1 MAGVYIHI
9 PFCKQACR
17 YCDFFFT
24 VSAGFKKQFVDCLI
38 GEIRMRAG
46 EFKGR
51 PADTLYLGGGT
62 PSLLTEEELD
72 RILKE
77 LHRHIAIR
85 EDAEQTI
92 ECNPDDMDRAFL
104 ERIRKRG
111 FNRISIGVQSFR
123 EEDLQ
128 LMRRSHAAVRG
139 EEAVNEAAGAG
150 FKNITI
156 DLIYGLP
163 RQSLLLWEENL
174 SRALSLPISHLSAYH
189 LTYEPGTVFDH
200 WRKKGRLIPLQ
211 DEESEQMFLLLREKL
226 EQHGF
231 DHYEISNFARDG
243 KMSVHNL
250 IYWTGKPYVGFGP
263 SAHSF
268 DGATRSW
275 NVSSMKKYIEG
286 IAGGMTVRG
295 EELLQPE
302 QQYHDYLITSL
313 RTKWGTDPEYILEQ
327 FGRDRHD
334 FFVKGAEKFLRE
346 GTMVIRDGKVAIR
359 RDRWLIADYILRALF
374 ILNQE

>member
-1 MAGVYIHI
+1 M
-9 PFCKQACR
+9 
-17 YCDFFFT
+17 
-24 VSAGFKKQFVDCLI
+24 
-38 GEIRMRAG
+38 
-46 EFKGR
+46 
-51 PADTLYLGGGT
+51 
-62 PSLLTEEELD
+62 LTEEELD

-275 NVSSMKKYIEG
+275 NVSSMKKYMEG